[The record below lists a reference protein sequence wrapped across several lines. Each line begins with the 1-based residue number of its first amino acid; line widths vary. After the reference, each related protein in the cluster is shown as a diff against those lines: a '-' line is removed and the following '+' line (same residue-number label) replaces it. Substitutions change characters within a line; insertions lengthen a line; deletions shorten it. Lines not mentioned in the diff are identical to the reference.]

1 VTTLADLCK
10 SFESHD
16 VRQMI
21 AAVRGVA
28 EVVEPERLEVLD
40 SVLQRLEMLGLGL
53 VLLAHG
59 SELNTRAE
67 IRQGA
72 EHLREELERFT
83 DLGDELC
90 SEALAKL
97 HTPTKEKI

>member
-1 VTTLADLCK
+1 MTTLADLCK

-67 IRQGA
+67 IEEGCK
-72 EHLREELERFT
+72 HLREELHVFET
-83 DLGDELC
+83 LAHELC
-90 SEALAKL
+90 SEAVAKL
-97 HTPTKEKI
+97 AQTKEQT

>member
-67 IRQGA
+67 IEQGA
-72 EHLREELERFT
+72 EHLREELARFE
-83 DLGDELC
+83 DLAEELC
-90 SEALAKL
+90 NEAEARLTDPCPSK
-97 HTPTKEKI
+97 